1 MTSLVLYCKSF
12 ATDLRRVVRL
22 ARSVQSFNA
31 AGLDFYV
38 SVPEAEV
45 PLFQEHLSPFG
56 VEVLSDNE
64 ILRASPRIDV
74 QQVQRMPGHLA
85 QQVIKSEF
93 WRLGISDAY
102 LCLDSDSIFIRPFD
116 SSDYMSADGTPY
128 FVMSEAQ
135 SFLEQ
140 SLIQGKRQVVENFH
154 REAGLLQGLFNRP
167 GKAFSYGPMP
177 IVWHADVWR
186 SLDSQFLTP
195 KGMNFVDAIQQ
206 APLESRWYGEALLK
220 YKAVDLIP
228 AEPFFKV
235 YHYAWQLDMDRRN
248 GLDLMQLSQLYS
260 GVIYQSSWERDMDW
274 PHEGGSWLSRKARV
288 MRRALRRA

>member
-38 SVPEAEV
+38 SVPGTEV
-45 PLFQEHLSPFG
+45 PLFQEHLSSFG
-56 VEVLSDNE
+56 VEVLSDDE

-74 QQVQRMPGHLA
+74 RQVQGMPGHLA

-116 SSDYMSADGTPY
+116 SRDYMSADGTPY

-135 SFLEQ
+135 GFLEQ
-140 SLIQGKRQVVENFH
+140 SLTQGKRQVVENFH

-177 IVWHADVWR
+177 IVWHTDVWR
-186 SLDSQFLTP
+186 SLDRQFLTP

-220 YKAVDLIP
+220 YKAIDLMP
-228 AEPFFKV
+228 SEPFFKV
-235 YHYAWQLDMDRRN
+235 YHYAWQLDEDRRM
-248 GLDLMQLSQLYS
+248 GMDIAQLATLYS
-260 GVIYQSSWERDMDW
+260 GVIYQSSWEREMDW
-274 PHEGGSWLSRKARV
+274 PHEGGGLASRLGRRI
-288 MRRALRRA
+288 RRALRRI